1 MMAQTFRT
9 PQIDLTSILSA
20 QTPEIDL
27 RLGAYEASTRN
38 FLKAIGDYTN
48 RAVTEI
54 NRRRNNYIAEK
65 KKLSDRVQSVEAETN
80 QCKVD
85 EIGLLAS
92 LEKEQE
98 ETKEAESSVAVFRRQ
113 LTSVRETFA
122 SLDTEIEHYRA
133 VTNSLRREKG
143 RERGILD
150 KLSSQEIPELQ
161 ASVDAIGCT
170 IEGVGRDQLLFQ
182 FHNVNPADLRQQ
194 FTFVL
199 DMSGNTYRALSSS
212 PQLLTL
218 PILVDELNDT
228 KDIYTFVKNLR
239 QSFLRSIS

>member
-1 MMAQTFRT
+1 MTQPFRT
-9 PQIDLTSILSA
+9 PQVDLASILSA

-27 RLGAYEASTRN
+27 KLGAYEASTRN
-38 FLKAIGDYTN
+38 FLKAVGDYTN

-54 NRRRNNYIAEK
+54 NNRRNNYLTEK
-65 KKLSDRVQSVEAETN
+65 KKISDRVQIVEAETN

-85 EIGLLAS
+85 EIELLAS
-92 LEKEQE
+92 LEKERE
-98 ETKEAESSVAVFRRQ
+98 ETKEAESSVAALRRQ
-113 LTSVRETFA
+113 LTSVRETCS

-133 VTNSLRREKG
+133 ITSNLRREKG
-143 RERGILD
+143 RERGILER
-150 KLSSQEIPELQ
+150 LSSQEIPELQ
-161 ASVDAIGCT
+161 ASVDETGCT

-182 FHNVNPADLRQQ
+182 FHNVNPADPRQQ

-228 KDIYTFVKNLR
+228 KDIYSFIKNLR
-239 QSFLRSIS
+239 QSFLQSIS